1 MTVTTRRASAELIT
15 AELRE
20 AIEAGMYR
28 EGMAL
33 PSKSSLRRQ
42 YGCSNDVAQSVFNN
56 LAAEGLIVTRS
67 GAGAFVRPPAVV
79 FTPDELISG
88 FSKPAARRVPAPRWV
103 AELLQ
108 VEHGTEVDRTDAV
121 LEERALSTWLHPTR
135 TGAPERFETYV
146 QARAGTADERGLL
159 GLRPGT
165 PVLVMVRIHRASGGG
180 AVAVERVTSVG
191 AASTL
196 TLGDRDG

>member
-1 MTVTTRRASAELIT
+1 MTTRRASAELIT

-20 AIEAGMYR
+20 AIEAGVYR
-28 EGMAL
+28 RGMAL

-42 YGCSNDVAQSVFNN
+42 YDCSNDVAQSVFNN

-67 GAGAFVRPPAVV
+67 GAGAFVRPPAAVS
-79 FTPDELISG
+79 TPDQLISG
-88 FSKPAARRVPAPRWV
+88 FAEQTPRRAPVPRWV

-108 VEHGTEVDRTDAV
+108 IEHGTEVDGTDSV
-121 LEERALSTWLHPTR
+121 IEERALSTWRHPTR
-135 TGAPERFETYV
+135 TGVPERFETYV
-146 QARAGTADERGLL
+146 QARAGTADERSLL
-159 GLRPGT
+159 GVRPGT
-165 PVLVMVRIHRASGGG
+165 PVLVMVRIHRTSGGG

-196 TLGDRDG
+196 ALGDRDG